1 MQKIEPTITRI
12 LQVRKFLEG
21 KIRQTPVERSPD
33 LSDIAGADVFL
44 KWENLQICG
53 SFKVRGALNRMYA
66 LSDQERKRGVITC
79 SSGNH
84 AQGVAMAAGLLG
96 IKAVIYVPG
105 GCPQTKRDAI
115 ISRGKGMVDL
125 RVVGHFYDEAEAVA
139 KAASEKEGLVY
150 VSAYEDHHVICGQG
164 TLGAEFIME
173 VPDLELLVV
182 PISGG
187 GLIYGIATAAKA
199 LCPGIEVIGVHADT
213 NPTWKVAWEKG
224 EVVPVDEEDTY
235 ADALSGAAS
244 PILFPM
250 IRNVVAGL
258 ASVSE
263 KEIAKGVAFLH
274 SRHHM
279 VVEGAGAI
287 GVAAVLAGKIRTN
300 GRKTGIVISGGNIDD
315 KTLLRAIAE
324 AGDIA

>member
-1 MQKIEPTITRI
+1 MQKIEPTITDI
-12 LQVRKFLEG
+12 LQARKFLDG
-21 KIRQTPVERSPD
+21 RIRQTPVERSQN

-44 KWENLQICG
+44 KWENLQLCG
-53 SFKVRGALNRMYA
+53 SFKVRGALNRMYV
-66 LSDQERKRGVITC
+66 LNDQERGRGVITA

-84 AQGVAMAAGLLG
+84 AQGVAMAASLLG
-96 IKAVIYVPG
+96 IKAVICVPG
-105 GCPQTKRDAI
+105 SCPQTKRDAI

-125 RVVGHFYDEAEAVA
+125 RIIGHFYDEAEVVA
-139 KAASEKEGLVY
+139 KAVSENEGLVY
-150 VSAYEDHHVICGQG
+150 VSAYEDHHVVCGQG
-164 TLGAEFIME
+164 TLGVEFIME
-173 VPDLELLVV
+173 VPDLEVLVV

-199 LCPGIEVIGVHADT
+199 LCPGIEIIGVHADT

-224 EVVPVDEEDTY
+224 EVVPVDEQDTY

-244 PILFPM
+244 PVLFPL

-263 KEIAKGVAFLH
+263 EEIARGISFLH
-274 SRHHM
+274 SRHHQ

-287 GVAAVLAGKIRTN
+287 GVAAVLSGKIKTN
-300 GRKTGIVISGGNIDD
+300 GRKTGIVISGGNIGD